1 MREVDEINTE
11 DLQAA
16 AEGYDALVAGTFYNR
31 HEQAVKDLKSGSEW
45 RKEEDEIAAWLE
57 KRAAKN
63 TAAAEVLETA

>member
-1 MREVDEINTE
+1 
-11 DLQAA
+11 
-16 AEGYDALVAGTFYNR
+16 VAGTFYER